1 MRRSV
6 FAWVVL
12 LLIVPGLVR
21 AADTAPQPQQ
31 AETIIK
37 STAQAVLSSINQ
49 DKSSYHQHPR
59 KLYDLVDKQVLPH
72 VDATYMTRLA
82 LGRYWRQASDQQRKE
97 ITESF
102 TKLLVR
108 TYADTLLQYST
119 DQILWAPVRADPHA
133 QDVTVRSSVN
143 TGSGSPVPMHYRMR
157 VNSGEWQV
165 YDVTVGGISL
175 VTTYRSSF
183 GDLIQQQG
191 MDGFIKTLREK
202 VEQATAKGS

>member
-6 FAWVVL
+6 FAWLVL
-12 LLIVPGLVR
+12 LLVAPGVLR
-21 AADTAPQPQQ
+21 AADSAPQPQQ
-31 AETIIK
+31 AEAIIK
-37 STAQAVLSSINQ
+37 NTAQTVLASINQ
-49 DKSSYHQHPR
+49 DKQAYHQHPQ
-59 KLYDLVDKQVLPH
+59 KLYELVDKQVLPH

-82 LGRYWRQASDQQRKE
+82 LGRYWHQANDQQRKE

-119 DQILWAPVRADPHA
+119 DQIQWAPVRANPNA

-143 TGSGSPVPMHYRMR
+143 TGSGSPVPMHYRLR
-157 VNSGEWQV
+157 VNHGQWQV

-183 GDLIQQQG
+183 ADLIQQQG
-191 MDGFIKTLREK
+191 MDGFIKTLRKK